1 MRIVDV
7 GGQRAERK
15 KWFSCFEDVTAVIYC
30 ASLSGYDESMYED
43 EMANVMHDSLD
54 VFEEHVIK
62 NRWFIETSVILFLNK
77 VDIFHEKIEIV
88 PITVCFDDFPQDG
101 NPNGKDEVLQFIKH
115 KYHSRNN
122 SDKQIYTHVCNK
134 IYRLCSKMT
143 THTNINNNNTHIYI
157 NKNRLHVQQ
166 ILTM

>member
-1 MRIVDV
+1 MIRDTQMRIVDV

-43 EMANVMHDSLD
+43 EMANVMWDSLD

-88 PITVCFDDFPQDG
+88 PITVCFDDFPNDG

-115 KYHSRNN
+115 KYHARNN
-122 SDKQIYTHVCNK
+122 SEKQIYTHVCC
-134 IYRLCSKMT
+134 L
-143 THTNINNNNTHIYI
+143 
-157 NKNRLHVQQ
+157 LF
-166 ILTM
+166 